1 MGRSQTI
8 ASTSDPRVDPVVEF
22 FDQRANDYAEEY
34 HHETSGG
41 YALRVRRRKVLEL
54 FDQPG
59 GKVLDLG
66 CGPSPMAEELVKRG
80 CEFWGVDPS
89 SKMLDIGRRRFR
101 DHERIHFLAGDAT
114 RVSLPDGFFDAVLCM
129 GVMDALGD
137 GHGAVREMLRL
148 LKPGGTLIVTFTNLY
163 SPYAWWKNYVFY
175 PAVWRW
181 HALRAQ
187 KAAPKLGGRAL
198 YTRRAARQLV
208 QSGGAEV
215 VQIVSHYYNVCLS
228 PLDEILPSASLWIT
242 KKLEAGVWPRPDWIG
257 AGLIV
262 KARKV

>member
-1 MGRSQTI
+1 MGKSRSI
-8 ASTSDPRVDPVVEF
+8 AGASDPHANRVVEF
-22 FDQRANDYAEEY
+22 FDQRANDYAREY
-34 HHETSGG
+34 HDETPGG

-66 CGPSPMAEELVKRG
+66 CGPGAMAQELVERG

-101 DHERIHFLAGDAT
+101 DHQRIHFLSGDAA
-114 RVSLPDGFFDAVLCM
+114 RVALPDGFFDAVLCM

-137 GHGAVREMLRL
+137 RHRAIREMLRL
-148 LKPGGTLIVTFTNLY
+148 LRPGGTLIVTFTNLS
-163 SPYAWWKNYVFY
+163 SPYAWWKNYIFY
-175 PAVWRW
+175 PLIWRW
-181 HALRAQ
+181 HALRARTVVS
-187 KAAPKLGGRAL
+187 KLGGRAL

-208 QSGGAEV
+208 QSEGAEV
-215 VQIVSHYYNVCLS
+215 VQTVTNYYNVFLS
-228 PLDEILPSASLWIT
+228 PLDEVMPSAALWVA
-242 KKLEAGVWPRPDWIG
+242 KKLEDQIWPRPEWIA

-262 KARKV
+262 KARKI